1 MNKDINPQQE
11 TSTTKRKHSIKPN
24 DIKWNLTLIEQVYE
38 KWYRK
43 YSSMPITK
51 IIFEN
56 FLLNKRDSLNLDF
69 NIKIS
74 NADLVR
80 IGLMLGFDYNKMNKA
95 FGQYRQ
101 RLGEKKALNC
111 NYCPKSK
118 ESFMNGSQI
127 VKDLQSILKEN
138 CVPYI
143 YTDQTEEE
151 KKSYLK
157 SIGQDYQIKAQE
169 INEQIRMLQLEAE
182 RYTNIA
188 KNYQEMTL

>member
-11 TSTTKRKHSIKPN
+11 TNTTKHKRSIKPN
-24 DIKWNLTLIEQVYE
+24 NIKWTSALINDVFE
-38 KWYRK
+38 KWYMK
-43 YSSMPITK
+43 YSSTPITK

-56 FLLNKRDSLNLDF
+56 FLLNKRESLNLDF

-118 ESFMNGSQI
+118 ESFINGSQI
-127 VKDLQSILKEN
+127 VKDLQSFL
-138 CVPYI
+138 
-143 YTDQTEEE
+143 T
-151 KKSYLK
+151 KKPK
-157 SIGQDYQIKAQE
+157 TT
-169 INEQIRMLQLEAE
+169 INKKKKTYKQSKK
-182 RYTNIA
+182 TIA
-188 KNYQEMTL
+188 FPTLTPTKQKKRKKLI